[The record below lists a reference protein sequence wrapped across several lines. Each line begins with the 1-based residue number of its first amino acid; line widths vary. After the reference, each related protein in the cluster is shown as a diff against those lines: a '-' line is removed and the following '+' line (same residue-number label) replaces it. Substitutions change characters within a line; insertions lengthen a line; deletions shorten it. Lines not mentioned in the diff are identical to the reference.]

1 MEEIKDRI
9 KEFRKALGLKQRQ
22 IAEKLD
28 MDVGTVGGWEAGT
41 KSVPKT
47 RIYQLCKEFNVRREW
62 LEHGE
67 GEMFEPESKP
77 KSDQETLEDAALAL
91 FNRLDATAQEAVMNV
106 LMRLLNEARERY
118 KAKAKSEEPGKNATA
133 TEPILVAENRKGDDF
148 TA

>member
-1 MEEIKDRI
+1 MSEFKDRL
-9 KEFRKALGLKQRQ
+9 KAFRKALGLKQREV
-22 IAEKLD
+22 AERLGCKT
-28 MDVGTVGGWEAGT
+28 GTIGDWESGGGLPGDA
-41 KSVPKT
+41 

-62 LEHGE
+62 LEHDE

-118 KAKAKSEEPGKNATA
+118 KAKAKAEEPGKNAAA
-133 TEPILVAENRKGDDF
+133 TEPILVAEKRKGDDF